1 MSDGLWVVIGMSVMY
16 LFSFAGLVVAWAH
29 YRKHQKPGERK

>member
-16 LFSFAGLVVAWAH
+16 LFSFAGLVLAWTH
-29 YRKHQKPGERK
+29 YRRHHKPEERK